1 MSNSRWFQAII
12 RSWCAVD
19 GGTLGLVAAFA
30 VAGTLFGCASQ
41 HATGPAL
48 PAAQLPAL
56 TAGTSYSFDDGRTER
71 IVEVSSGLVRWQG
84 ADDFTFTTT
93 TNVLLPRTAWHDGQ
107 LHGERMMAVAPA
119 ALFPLSR
126 GNSVSFT
133 AQRHT
138 TDSRTGAMT
147 GLSEAW
153 QCRVDDTER
162 VAIQIGTFDTFRVVC
177 SLNTGTEPQGTLR
190 TFYYAPAIGYY
201 VRRVD
206 RIGGD
211 QVQTITLTQ
220 YRTPEPR
227 LPTQAEH
234 IRASTVQSTLET
246 YRSGEMAAWRD
257 EASGSS
263 GVVQPVGTD
272 RSARRGWCRRYEES
286 IEANQQR
293 YHFERIACRARNGG
307 WQVVNT

>member
-19 GGTLGLVAAFA
+19 GTLRLVAALA

-71 IVEVSSGLVRWQG
+71 IVEVSSGLARWQG
-84 ADDFTFTTT
+84 ADDFMFIT
-93 TNVLLPRTAWHDGQ
+93 TNNLLLPRIAWRDGQ
-107 LHGERMMAVAPA
+107 LHGERMMAVAPV
-119 ALFPLSR
+119 ALFPLSW
-126 GNSVSFT
+126 GNSVSFK
-133 AQRHT
+133 AQRRI
-138 TDSRTGAMT
+138 TDSRTGAVT
-147 GLSEAW
+147 ELSEAW

-190 TFYYAPAIGYY
+190 TFYYAPAIDHY

-206 RIGGD
+206 RIGAD
-211 QVQTITLTQ
+211 QVQTITLTE
-220 YRTPEPR
+220 YWTSEPR
-227 LPTQAEH
+227 LPT
-234 IRASTVQSTLET
+234 
-246 YRSGEMAAWRD
+246 
-257 EASGSS
+257 
-263 GVVQPVGTD
+263 
-272 RSARRGWCRRYEES
+272 
-286 IEANQQR
+286 
-293 YHFERIACRARNGG
+293 
-307 WQVVNT
+307 

>member
-1 MSNSRWFQAII
+1 MSNSRWFQVII

-19 GGTLGLVAAFA
+19 GTLRLVAALA

-71 IVEVSSGLVRWQG
+71 IVEVSSGLARWQG
-84 ADDFTFTTT
+84 ADDFTFIT
-93 TNVLLPRTAWHDGQ
+93 TNNLLLPRIAWRDGQ
-107 LHGERMMAVAPA
+107 LHGERMMAVAPVV
-119 ALFPLSR
+119 LFPMSW

-133 AQRHT
+133 AQRRI
-138 TDSRTGAMT
+138 TDSRTGAVT
-147 GLSEAW
+147 ELSEAW

-190 TFYYAPAIGYY
+190 TFYYAPAIDHY

-206 RIGGD
+206 RIGAD
-211 QVQTITLTQ
+211 QVQTITLTE
-220 YRTPEPR
+220 YWTPEPR
-227 LPTQAEH
+227 LPTQAE
-234 IRASTVQSTLET
+234 RMRTSTVQSTLET
-246 YRSGEMAAWRD
+246 HRSGEPIAWRD
-257 EASGSS
+257 EASGIS
-263 GVVQPVGTD
+263 GVVRPVGTD
-272 RSARRGWCRRYEES
+272 RSARRGWCRLYEES
-286 IEANQQR
+286 IEANQHR